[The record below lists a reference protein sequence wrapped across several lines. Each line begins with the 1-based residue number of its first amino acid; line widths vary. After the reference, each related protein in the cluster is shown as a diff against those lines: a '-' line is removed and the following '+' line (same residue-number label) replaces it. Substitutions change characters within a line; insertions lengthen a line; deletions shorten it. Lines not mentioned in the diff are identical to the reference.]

1 MCVRVIVVFWVAG
14 FLGACSSDGL
24 PFSGGALTGSPTPLP
39 RDLTE
44 LAAAQVIQLETRPE
58 RPYSVNLWVVGLSE
72 NLYVFAGSSKS
83 NWVEHI
89 EANPDVRIKIGD
101 AIYAL
106 RASLVKNKNKN
117 EFETFARGWEAKYG
131 RRPFN
136 ENVDETYLVR
146 LVAR

>member
-1 MCVRVIVVFWVAG
+1 MCVRVIAIFWVACL
-14 FLGACSSDGL
+14 LGACSSESL
-24 PFSGGALTGSPTPLP
+24 PFSRGALTGTPTPIP
-39 RDLTE
+39 SDWAMVE
-44 LAAAQVIQLETRPE
+44 AVQVIQLETRPE

-106 RASLVKNKNKN
+106 RASLVKNKN